1 MHNQKNTPL
10 FGNVQNILFHLT
22 LTEWSVFPLT
32 LFWVQSNFQVTKNKN
47 RTKVEANVQTL
58 SISFSLSQNS
68 PRFSVTNNLCYK
80 WLPSEI
86 TRYLSRPFAPFLC
99 AEREKSRSDQEIN
112 FCQQFPEVRLIN
124 KCRHGISYS
133 LFKEIETEFALKV
146 INEQTLNRV
155 LNPDECNPP
164 NNPHVALILVECT
177 FSGTGWIWSLY

>member
-32 LFWVQSNFQVTKNKN
+32 LFWVQSNFQVTKKQKPHKGGIKRSNL
-47 RTKVEANVQTL
+47 VHFIQSQSE
-58 SISFSLSQNS
+58 LSQVLS
-68 PRFSVTNNLCYK
+68 DKQSLLQV
-80 WLPSEI
+80 LPSEI

-146 INEQTLNRV
+146 INKQTLNRV

-164 NNPHVALILVECT
+164 NNPPVALILVECT